1 MNIPQELRY
10 TKEHEWVLLDDGVA
24 IVGITDF
31 AQAELGDIV
40 YVEMPE
46 VGTSLAAMDAFGNV
60 ESVKSVSDLYAPIS
74 GVVADVNIR
83 LGDSPELLNTDPY
96 GEGWLLRLEPKD
108 VAEVDGLLSPEEYS
122 EYIGA
127 ETETE

>member
-10 TKEHEWVLLDDGVA
+10 TKEHEWILLDDGVA

-40 YVEMPE
+40 YVELPS
-46 VGTSLAAMDAFGNV
+46 VGMAVAAMDAFGNV
-60 ESVKSVSDLYAPIS
+60 ESVKSVSDLYSPIS

-83 LGDSPELLNTDPY
+83 LGENPELLNSDPY
-96 GEGWLLRLEPKD
+96 GEGWLVRIEPKD
-108 VAEVDGLLSPEEYS
+108 VAELDGLLGADEYS

-127 ETETE
+127 ETE